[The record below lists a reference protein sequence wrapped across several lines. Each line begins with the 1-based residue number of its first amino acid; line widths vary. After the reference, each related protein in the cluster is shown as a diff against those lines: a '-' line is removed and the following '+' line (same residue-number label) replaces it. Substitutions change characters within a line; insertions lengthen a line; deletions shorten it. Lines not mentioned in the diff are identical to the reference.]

1 MAQRSSSLPNAS
13 PNKKGKRWAV
23 RLPEGGE
30 SDAVRIAVPNGQ
42 RRRGDDVRERI
53 LAAALE
59 CFAAFGFEG
68 TSTRAVAAKAGL
80 THSLVLYHFESKDQL
95 WLSTVEAA
103 VEPFVRDVRS
113 AFIGKE
119 GPADQ
124 ILRAFIAQFVRL
136 SAERPEVNRIMTV
149 EGGQDT
155 ERLRYVMD
163 KYIRQNFI
171 EICSLIRRGQDEGTV
186 RECDPARLY
195 FHIIA
200 GSTAGFS
207 KAAQYKELTGRDS
220 FSEQEILRT
229 IAFIYDV
236 VFNSEPVRASAS
248 KERK

>member
-1 MAQRSSSLPNAS
+1 M
-13 PNKKGKRWAV
+13 
-23 RLPEGGE
+23 RLPKGGDTG
-30 SDAVRIAVPNGQ
+30 SAPLNVTNGK

-53 LAAALE
+53 LSAALK

-80 THSLVLYHFESKDQL
+80 THSLVIYHFESKDQL

-103 VEPFVRDVRS
+103 VEPFVRDVRA
-113 AFIGKE
+113 AFIEKE
-119 GPADQ
+119 GPADE

-136 SAERPEVNRIMTV
+136 SAERPEINQIMTV

-155 ERLRYVMD
+155 DRLRYAMD
-163 KYIRQNFI
+163 TYIRKNFND
-171 EICSLIRRGQDEGTV
+171 ICSLIRRGQEEGTV

-200 GSTAGFS
+200 GSTSGFS
-207 KAAQYKELTGRDS
+207 KGAQYKELTGRDA

-229 IAFIYDV
+229 VAFIYDM
-236 VFNSEPVRASAS
+236 VFKSDDAHT
-248 KERK
+248 